1 MVRCYSGETY
11 SNGGRRNRVTR
22 KIHPLD
28 SVRLTL
34 NCECG
39 TLSLEVNGVDQG
51 VVFSNVPPE
60 VHPAVCFYGV
70 AKSVRLVELK
80 RIFGEGD
87 DDVSDSDDESG
98 AEATPVQTPPA
109 AQHEYQPSAETL
121 ADTGDGGDEDA
132 SASPAHKQAVRAKK
146 EACVGADGVSPE
158 SPDKASRQKA
168 ARREAEEVAS
178 TIRAATA
185 AAPSAGLL
193 ASLANFAQWYV
204 PHDQEG
210 DQLRPAEHGPGRD
223 GLGRSSMTPVPGSD
237 PVAQRFP
244 GEAVCP

>member
-34 NCECG
+34 DCACG

-80 RIFGEGD
+80 RIFGDCD
-87 DDVSDSDDESG
+87 DDVSDSDDESD
-98 AEATPVQTPPA
+98 AEATPVQTPPV
-109 AQHEYQPSAETL
+109 AQHEHEPSAETL
-121 ADTGDGGDEDA
+121 ADTGDGDA
-132 SASPAHKQAVRAKK
+132 SASPPEAGRAKK
-146 EACVGADGVSPE
+146 EACVAADGVSPG
-158 SPDKASRQKA
+158 SPDKASRQRA
-168 ARREAEEVAS
+168 ARCEAEEVES

-210 DQLRPAEHGPGRD
+210 DPLGLAEHGPGRN
-223 GLGRSSMTPVPGSD
+223 GVGRSSMTPAPGAD
-237 PVAQRFP
+237 HRGQRFP
-244 GEAVCP
+244 GGAVCP